1 MRRQP
6 NFFYRMLS
14 DSKSGDVSSRRV
26 IGVVGFFSLVIM
38 MFINSL
44 YPKTIAPNE
53 HLVSALEYII
63 IACIFGTTADKF
75 SRSYKQTTGEEE
87 K

>member
-1 MRRQP
+1 MRKQT

-14 DSKSGDVSSRRV
+14 DSKSGDISSRRV
-26 IGVVGFFSLVIM
+26 IGVIGFFSLVIM
-38 MFINSL
+38 MFVNSL

-53 HLVSALEYII
+53 HLISALEYII

-75 SRSYKQTTGEEE
+75 SRNYKQPESEE